1 MALDGQQRIG
11 GFNRSML
18 ARIAGENNAGIP
30 LFGQTKQS
38 QHLTPAKLA
47 SLIHYDYGPFWQFPL
62 GEKAGNRSWRRKTRL
77 LHVHDLLALRRKH
90 GHRSPRVTQLLD
102 KFM

>member
-1 MALDGQQRIG
+1 MALDGEQRIRR
-11 GFNRSML
+11 FNRSVL

-30 LFGQTKQS
+30 LFGQAKQR

-47 SLIHYDYGPFWQFPL
+47 CLIHYDYGPFRQFPF
-62 GEKAGNRSWRRKTRL
+62 GEKAGNCGGRRKTRL

-90 GHRSPRVTQLLD
+90 GHRSPSQTKLPD
-102 KFM
+102 EFM